1 MAAKSPYSDPLPGD
15 RFAPRLITEII
26 RNIGTF
32 PTDHGD
38 AVDLNDQRL
47 IQEVNQTRTAIKS
60 TANKLWTMTDIS
72 DMMRNRIRRF
82 EQSNGY
88 P

>member
-1 MAAKSPYSDPLPGD
+1 MTAKAPYSDPLPGD
-15 RFAPRLITEII
+15 RFARRLITEIN
-26 RNIGTF
+26 RNIGAS
-32 PTDHGD
+32 PTDHGE

-47 IQEVNQTRTAIKS
+47 IQEVNQTRTAIES
-60 TANKLWTMTDIS
+60 TANELRTMTDIS